1 MQILVTG
8 EQMKQL
14 DQATIQT
21 MGIPSLVLMERAA
34 LAVFD
39 CLKQHFSL
47 KKTLVVC
54 GSGNNGADGMAVARL
69 LHLAGYSVDLYLA
82 GNPASFTEEMK
93 IQWQAA
99 ENYQVS
105 IVNNCRF
112 SEYTTI
118 VDALFG
124 VGLSRELSGK
134 YQTLV
139 DAINASGVPV
149 LAVDIPSG
157 IHAGTGQVMG
167 TAVRAAE
174 TVTFAYRKLGIS
186 LYPGTVYA
194 GNVQVKD
201 VGIYGASEG
210 IYALDKEAISWLPAR
225 DPGGNKGTFGKVLL
239 IAGSR
244 NMSGAAYFSSKA
256 ALVSGAGMVRILT
269 DESNRTI
276 LQQQFPEAM
285 LSVYDSS
292 MQHEKLADV
301 LKKAMDWA
309 DVIAIGPGLSTSKT
323 AEDLLQMVLTFRQ
336 SKPIVMDADAL
347 NLLAKRKDLQSQC
360 DASCILTP
368 HMGEMSRL
376 ADCTIGDLK
385 AHPQEAMETLYRQC
399 PCTLIMKDARTW
411 IRTAD
416 GVYYLNLTGNQG
428 MATAGSG
435 DVLCGITAGLL
446 AQGMRPSQAAP
457 FAAWLHGLAGD
468 HASQEKGARSMTAS
482 DILSGLCVQLQMLDW
497 KIARK
502 EDTGENNY
510 EK

>member
-1 MQILVTG
+1 
-8 EQMKQL
+8 
-14 DQATIQT
+14 
-21 MGIPSLVLMERAA
+21 
-34 LAVFD
+34 
-39 CLKQHFSL
+39 
-47 KKTLVVC
+47 
-54 GSGNNGADGMAVARL
+54 
-69 LHLAGYSVDLYLA
+69 
-82 GNPASFTEEMK
+82 
-93 IQWQAA
+93 
-99 ENYQVS
+99 
-105 IVNNCRF
+105 
-112 SEYTTI
+112 
-118 VDALFG
+118 
-124 VGLSRELSGK
+124 
-134 YQTLV
+134 
-139 DAINASGVPV
+139 
-149 LAVDIPSG
+149 
-157 IHAGTGQVMG
+157 
-167 TAVRAAE
+167 
-174 TVTFAYRKLGIS
+174 
-186 LYPGTVYA
+186 
-194 GNVQVKD
+194 
-201 VGIYGASEG
+201 
-210 IYALDKEAISWLPAR
+210 
-225 DPGGNKGTFGKVLL
+225 
-239 IAGSR
+239 
-244 NMSGAAYFSSKA
+244 MSGAAYFSSKA

-301 LKKAMDWA
+301 LEKAMHWA

-416 GVYYLNLTGNQG
+416 GVYYLNLTGNHG

-446 AQGMRPSQAAP
+446 AQGMRSSQAAS

-468 HASQEKGARSMTAS
+468 HAATGKRSA
-482 DILSGLCVQLQMLDW
+482 VP
-497 KIARK
+497 
-502 EDTGENNY
+502 
-510 EK
+510 

>member
-8 EQMKQL
+8 KQMKQL
-14 DQATIQT
+14 DQSTIKQ

-39 CLKQHFSL
+39 CLKQHFPL

-54 GSGNNGADGMAVARL
+54 GSGNNGADGVAVARL
-69 LHLAGYSVDLYLA
+69 LHLAGYPVDLYLA
-82 GNPASFTEEMK
+82 GNHTSFTEEMN

-99 ENYQVS
+99 KNYQVS

-134 YQTLV
+134 YQAL
-139 DAINASGVPV
+139 AERINASGIPV

-167 TAVRAAE
+167 TAIRATE

-186 LYPGTVYA
+186 LYPGSVYA
-194 GNVQVKD
+194 GHIQVKD

-210 IYALDKEAISWLPAR
+210 VFSLDNKDVSWLPVR
-225 DPGGNKGTFGKVLL
+225 DPAGNKGTFGKILL

-256 ALVSGAGMVRILT
+256 ALLSGAGMVRILT
-269 DESNRTI
+269 DESNRII

-285 LSVYDSS
+285 LSVYEPS
-292 MQHEKLADV
+292 MSPDELSEIV
-301 LKKAMDWA
+301 RKAMDWA
-309 DVIAIGPGLSTSKT
+309 DVVAVGPGLSTSKT
-323 AEDLLQMVLTFRQ
+323 AENLLQTVLTFRQ
-336 SKPIVMDADAL
+336 SKPIVIDADAL
-347 NLLAKRKDLQSQC
+347 NLLAKRKDLQAQC
-360 DASCILTP
+360 DAACILTP
-368 HMGEMSRL
+368 HLGEMSRL
-376 ADCTIGDLK
+376 AECTISDLK
-385 AHPQEAMETLYRQC
+385 VHPQKFMDVFYNNC

-416 GVYYLNLTGNQG
+416 GSFFLNLTGNDG

-435 DVLCGITAGLL
+435 DVLCGVVAGLL
-446 AQGMRPSQAAP
+446 GQGMSLPRRHHLRYGFTGLPAIRPP
-457 FAAWLHGLAGD
+457 LP
-468 HASQEKGARSMTAS
+468 
-482 DILSGLCVQLQMLDW
+482 
-497 KIARK
+497 K
-502 EDTGENNY
+502 ELVP
-510 EK
+510 

>member
-34 LAVFD
+34 LAVFG

-301 LKKAMDWA
+301 LKKTMHWA

-416 GVYYLNLTGNQG
+416 GVYYLNLTGNHG

-446 AQGMRPSQAAP
+446 AQGMRSSQAAP

-468 HASQEKGARSMTAS
+468 HAAQEKGARSMTVS
-482 DILSGLCVQLQMLDW
+482 DILSGLCVQLQMLDR

>member
-8 EQMKQL
+8 KQMKQL
-14 DQATIQT
+14 DQSTIKQ

-39 CLKQHFSL
+39 CLKQHFPL

-54 GSGNNGADGMAVARL
+54 GSGNNGADGVAVARL
-69 LHLAGYSVDLYLA
+69 LHLAGYPVDLYLA
-82 GNPASFTEEMK
+82 GNHTSFTEEMN

-99 ENYQVS
+99 KNYQVS

-134 YQTLV
+134 YQAL
-139 DAINASGVPV
+139 AEKINASGIPV

-167 TAVRAAE
+167 TAIRATE

-186 LYPGTVYA
+186 LYPGSVYA
-194 GNVQVKD
+194 GHIQVKD

-210 IYALDKEAISWLPAR
+210 VFSLDNKDVSWLPVR
-225 DPGGNKGTFGKVLL
+225 DPAGNKGTFGKILL

-256 ALVSGAGMVRILT
+256 ALLSGAGMVRILT
-269 DESNRTI
+269 DESNRII

-285 LSVYDSS
+285 LSVYEPS
-292 MQHEKLADV
+292 MSPDELSEIV
-301 LKKAMDWA
+301 RKAMDWA
-309 DVIAIGPGLSTSKT
+309 DVVAVGPGLSTSKT
-323 AEDLLQMVLTFRQ
+323 AENLLQTVLTFRQ
-336 SKPIVMDADAL
+336 SKPIVIDADAL
-347 NLLAKRKDLQSQC
+347 NLLAKRKDLQAQC
-360 DASCILTP
+360 DAACILTP
-368 HMGEMSRL
+368 HLGEMSRL
-376 ADCTIGDLK
+376 AECTISDLK
-385 AHPQEAMETLYRQC
+385 VHPQKFMDVFYNNC

-416 GVYYLNLTGNQG
+416 GSFFLNLTGNDG

-435 DVLCGITAGLL
+435 DVLCGVVAGLL
-446 AQGMRPSQAAP
+446 GQVINPSKAAP
-457 FAAWLHGLAGD
+457 FAVWLHGLAGD
-468 HASQEKGARSMTAS
+468 QAASAKGARSMKAT
-482 DILSGLCVQLQMLDW
+482 DILSGLEAQLQKMDSQ
-497 KIARK
+497 
-502 EDTGENNY
+502 N
-510 EK
+510 

>member
-1 MQILVTG
+1 
-8 EQMKQL
+8 MKQL
-14 DQATIQT
+14 DQATIQQ

-54 GSGNNGADGMAVARL
+54 GSGNNGADGVAVARL

-82 GNPASFTEEMK
+82 GNPTSFTEEMK

-139 DAINASGVPV
+139 DTINDSGIPV

-167 TAVRAAE
+167 TAIRAAE

-194 GNVQVKD
+194 GKVQVKD
-201 VGIYGASEG
+201 VGIYGATEG
-210 IYALDKEAISWLPAR
+210 VYALDEEEISWLPAR

-244 NMSGAAYFSSKA
+244 NMSGAAYFSSRA
-256 ALVSGAGMVRILT
+256 ALLSGAGMVRILT
-269 DESNRTI
+269 DESNRII

-292 MQHEKLADV
+292 MSHEALEEV
-301 LKKAMDWA
+301 LGKAMDWA

-347 NLLAKRKDLQSQC
+347 NLLAKRKDLQAQC

-376 ADCTIGDLK
+376 AECTIGELK
-385 AHPQEAMETLYRQC
+385 AQPQKLMEAFSGRCQA
-399 PCTLIMKDARTW
+399 TLIMKDARTW
-411 IRTAD
+411 IRTTD
-416 GVYYLNLTGNQG
+416 GNYYLNLTGNNG

-435 DVLCGITAGLL
+435 DVLCGIVAGLL
-446 AQGMRPSQAAP
+446 AQGMCPSRVAP
-457 FAAWLHGLAGD
+457 FAVWLHGLAGD
-468 HASQEKGARSMTAS
+468 QAASEKGTRSVSAA
-482 DILSGLCVQLQMLDW
+482 DILSGIVTQLLKTENQN
-497 KIARK
+497 ARMN
-502 EDTGENNY
+502 DTGEN
-510 EK
+510 KL

>member
-1 MQILVTG
+1 
-8 EQMKQL
+8 MKQL
-14 DQATIQT
+14 DQSTIKQ

-39 CLKQHFSL
+39 CLKQHFPP

-54 GSGNNGADGMAVARL
+54 GSGNNGADGVAVARL
-69 LHLAGYSVDLYLA
+69 LHLAGYPVDLYLA
-82 GNPASFTEEMK
+82 GNHTSFTEEMN

-99 ENYQVS
+99 KNYQVS

-134 YQTLV
+134 YQAL
-139 DAINASGVPV
+139 AEKINASGIPV

-167 TAVRAAE
+167 TAIRATE

-186 LYPGTVYA
+186 LYPGSVYA
-194 GNVQVKD
+194 GHIQVKD

-210 IYALDKEAISWLPAR
+210 VFSLDNKDVSWLPVR
-225 DPGGNKGTFGKVLL
+225 DPAGNKGTFGKILL

-256 ALVSGAGMVRILT
+256 ALLSGAGMVRILT
-269 DESNRTI
+269 DESNRII

-285 LSVYDSS
+285 LSVYEPS
-292 MQHEKLADV
+292 MAPDELSEIV
-301 LKKAMDWA
+301 RKAMDWA
-309 DVIAIGPGLSTSKT
+309 DVVAVGPGLSTSKT
-323 AEDLLQMVLTFRQ
+323 AENLLQTVLTFRQ
-336 SKPIVMDADAL
+336 SKPIVIDADAL
-347 NLLAKRKDLQSQC
+347 NLLAKRKDLQAQC
-360 DASCILTP
+360 DAACILTP
-368 HMGEMSRL
+368 HLGEMSRL
-376 ADCTIGDLK
+376 AECTISDLK
-385 AHPQEAMETLYRQC
+385 VHPQKFMDVFYNNC

-416 GVYYLNLTGNQG
+416 GSFFQIGRAHV
-428 MATAGSG
+428 
-435 DVLCGITAGLL
+435 
-446 AQGMRPSQAAP
+446 
-457 FAAWLHGLAGD
+457 
-468 HASQEKGARSMTAS
+468 
-482 DILSGLCVQLQMLDW
+482 
-497 KIARK
+497 
-502 EDTGENNY
+502 
-510 EK
+510 